1 MDHRASAWHHQQRA
15 GDATIEHMFEKTM
28 SGSRRSTQED
38 ARYPGDMPVHA
49 ADVAAEIRRHLPVLA
64 TKKLHKLLYY
74 CQGHHLAATGE
85 SLFSETISAWDMGPV
100 VGTLW
105 FTEKDR
111 GPSPSATELTES
123 QLNTVGYVLSR
134 YGKLT
139 GRDLERLTHAEMP
152 WRRANQSRLPGQ
164 SSRIEQDWL
173 LHQFRDETDD
183 DVEPSFDSAVITH
196 WLTETAKEP
205 AGQTRP
211 DTYDAIRARLTSA
224 T

>member
-1 MDHRASAWHHQQRA
+1 V
-15 GDATIEHMFEKTM
+15 GIIEHMF
-28 SGSRRSTQED
+28 GAIRSRSYRSAQGDT
-38 ARYPGDMPVHA
+38 RYPGGMPVHA
-49 ADVAAEIRRHLPVLA
+49 ADVAAELRRHIPGLP

-74 CQGHHLAATGE
+74 CQGHHLAASGE
-85 SLFSETISAWDMGPV
+85 PLFSETVSAWDMGPV

-105 FTEKDR
+105 RNEKDR
-111 GPSPSATELTES
+111 GPAPPTTELTEG

-152 WRRANQSRLPGQ
+152 WRRADQSRLPTQ

-173 LHQFRDETDD
+173 LHQFRDETDE
-183 DVEPSFDSAVITH
+183 DVEPSFDSAVVTQ
-196 WLTETAKEP
+196 WLTETAKESTGP
-205 AGQTRP
+205 TRP
-211 DTYDAIRARLTSA
+211 DTYEDIRARLTSA

>member
-1 MDHRASAWHHQQRA
+1 
-15 GDATIEHMFEKTM
+15 MFGTM
-28 SGSRRSTQED
+28 ASGSCGSTEVA
-38 ARYPGDMPVHA
+38 ARYPGDMTVHA
-49 ADVAAEIRRHLPVLA
+49 ADVAAELRRHLPDMP

-85 SLFSETISAWDMGPV
+85 ALFGETISAWDMGPV

-111 GPSPSATELTES
+111 GPSPSTAELTES

-139 GRDLERLTHAEMP
+139 GLDLERLTHAEMP
-152 WRRANQSRLPGQ
+152 WRRANQSRFPGQ

-183 DVEPSFDSAVITH
+183 DVEPSFDSAVVTQ
-196 WLTETAKEP
+196 WLTETATGPEGP
-205 AGQTRP
+205 ARP
-211 DTYDAIRARLTSA
+211 DTYDAIRARLTSG

>member
-1 MDHRASAWHHQQRA
+1 
-15 GDATIEHMFEKTM
+15 MFEIM
-28 SGSRRSTQED
+28 PSASCESTHED

-49 ADVAAEIRRHLPVLA
+49 ADVASELRRHLPDMP

-85 SLFSETISAWDMGPV
+85 ALFSETISAWDMGPV

-105 FTEKDR
+105 FAEKDR
-111 GPSPSATELTES
+111 GPNPSTAELTES

-139 GRDLERLTHAEMP
+139 GLDLERLTHAEMP

-164 SSRIEQDWL
+164 SSRIELEWL

-183 DVEPSFDSAVITH
+183 DVEPSFDSAVITQ
-196 WLTETAKEP
+196 WLTETANRP
-205 AGQTRP
+205 AMPARP
-211 DTYDAIRARLTSA
+211 DTYDGIRARLTSG